1 MTTVEPSENEY
12 RQTIQLAKNLSM
24 EIDRLVKAE
33 EWNDIEALIAKRN
46 QALETAF
53 VPTLPETL
61 HEEARRILA
70 LAKQQD
76 KNLMTEAKQLQQSAG
91 AELVK
96 LKHGKKSVQSYLSG
110 E

>member
-1 MTTVEPSENEY
+1 MTRVELSVNEY
-12 RQTIQLAKNLSM
+12 RKTIQLAKTLSL

-33 EWNDIEALIAKRN
+33 EWNDIEALIAERN
-46 QALETAF
+46 QALEKAF

-61 HEEARRILA
+61 HKEARDILA

-76 KNLMTEAKQLQQSAG
+76 KNLLTEAKQRKNSAG